1 MKKDQLKKIYKDK
14 INEFK
19 KNNLLYFE
27 KNSPSISDAEF
38 DDLKRE
44 ILNLEKD
51 YPFLKSKDS
60 PSQVLGH
67 KPSKIFKKA
76 FHKVPMLSLANA
88 FSEDDL
94 INFEKK
100 IKNFLDQ
107 KDNKEIEYSVEPK
120 IDGISASLTYK
131 NGNFERGLSR
141 GDGREGEDITANL
154 STIKDIPKL
163 IDSEDFPEEIDIR
176 GEVFIQNSD
185 FDNLKDK
192 FGSHGIVGLVI
203 LYIINDA
210 TLFIDTFCMSC
221 RVFNRGFEYFII
233 DHIKSIMAKKDYKNL
248 VVEWIP
254 TEKNSL
260 VNDFY
265 LSLGFKNFKNK
276 KNTLDVDNIKIH
288 KHFIN

>member
-27 KNSPSISDAEF
+27 KNSPRISDSEF
-38 DDLKRE
+38 DDLKKE

-120 IDGISASLTYK
+120 IDGISASLTFK
-131 NGNFERGLSR
+131 NGKFLCGLSR
-141 GDGREGEDITANL
+141 GDG
-154 STIKDIPKL
+154 K
-163 IDSEDFPEEIDIR
+163 EE
-176 GEVFIQNSD
+176 
-185 FDNLKDK
+185 
-192 FGSHGIVGLVI
+192 
-203 LYIINDA
+203 
-210 TLFIDTFCMSC
+210 
-221 RVFNRGFEYFII
+221 
-233 DHIKSIMAKKDYKNL
+233 
-248 VVEWIP
+248 
-254 TEKNSL
+254 
-260 VNDFY
+260 
-265 LSLGFKNFKNK
+265 
-276 KNTLDVDNIKIH
+276 KI
-288 KHFIN
+288 